1 MTSRYF
7 SPLSRIYGPQHRRL
21 LSTNYNLSHRQM
33 LTRVVLF
40 TALFLFS
47 GTSQAVYLLP
57 GSYNHGAHGA
67 VSTGGTITLDPPTR
81 IVRRQVNP
89 SSTHKPIISISS
101 TNATN
106 WANETNQL
114 CMNAINMAS
123 ITNPAGVVPC
133 YNVLSFDPNT
143 GMFLSEVR
151 LFQIVSM
158 VQSSVMASAMGS
170 GVLFEFPHAEI
181 HGSPDGQRL
190 PSALAK
196 RDLKLGRRQDPS
208 MGQVNVV
215 DAFYMNGTA
224 EITKGYCSPCI
235 VITVVSR
242 CRNF

>member
-1 MTSRYF
+1 
-7 SPLSRIYGPQHRRL
+7 
-21 LSTNYNLSHRQM
+21 M
-33 LTRVVLF
+33 LTQVVLF
-40 TALFLFS
+40 TALILFTV
-47 GTSQAVYLLP
+47 TSQALYFP
-57 GSYNHGAHGA
+57 AGSHNHGTHGA
-67 VSTGGTITLDPPTR
+67 ASAGGTITLDPPTR
-81 IVRRQVNP
+81 IVRRQENL
-89 SSTHKPIISISS
+89 SSTLKPVIAISD
-101 TNATN
+101 TDVAN
-106 WANETNQL
+106 WGIQTNQL
-114 CMNAINMAS
+114 CMGAINMNS
-123 ITNPAGVVPC
+123 VTNPAGVVPC

-143 GMFLSEVR
+143 GIFLSEVR

-190 PSALAK
+190 PRALAK

-235 VITVVSR
+235 VIIVVSR